1 MVNGFIVNFIG
12 GFIIIMMILMMNDGG
27 IMRLIVKMR
36 MRMRM
41 RINGEG
47 FSGFIVIIRLVG

>member
-36 MRMRM
+36 T